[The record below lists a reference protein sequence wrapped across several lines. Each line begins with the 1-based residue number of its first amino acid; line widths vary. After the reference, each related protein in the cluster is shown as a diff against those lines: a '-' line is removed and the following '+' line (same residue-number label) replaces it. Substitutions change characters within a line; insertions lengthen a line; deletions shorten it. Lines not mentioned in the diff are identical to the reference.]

1 MHRSVDAFHPSQN
14 HNTKA
19 DIYILPLSFH
29 KAFKEAEACS
39 VDVPFT
45 AEEAWVW
52 GQFERSIDDA
62 HPDAHAVRLKLALAV
77 QYSRSSNK
85 VKWEQHREMDRYLAK
100 LGHVTASCRLTYEEE
115 LDALHLSKQATP
127 IIKSRLAYLKVTKH
141 RSYSTLLIP
150 PLTNYSFIPPSPPC
164 TLRLLEMVSQILP

>member
-1 MHRSVDAFHPSQN
+1 MRIDSHAQHGNTSSFFLICPPFHFVLLQAFR
-14 HNTKA
+14 
-19 DIYILPLSFH
+19 
-29 KAFKEAEACS
+29 EAEGCS

-52 GQFERSIDDA
+52 GQFERTVDDA

-127 IIKSRLAYLKVTKH
+127 IIKSRLAYLKVSILTFLSRTKH
-141 RSYSTLLIP
+141 SS
-150 PLTNYSFIPPSPPC
+150 
-164 TLRLLEMVSQILP
+164 V